1 MAKISKTVV
10 DATLRLDAFQFAF
23 PEYFDIDNADVSAD
37 KVIRFDK
44 VNDRQFGIIMKDLN
58 GNERYVRI
66 GAIVA
71 EEREDMTAQEL
82 MQKEID
88 EYNAKQEAKA
98 EKAKAKAEK
107 IARDKAKREQAK
119 AEQEEDKDDEN
130 QFLPSEV
137 TV

>member
-10 DATLRLDAFQFAF
+10 DASLRLDAFQFAF
-23 PEYFDIDNADVSAD
+23 PEYFDIDDANASAD

-44 VNDRQFGIIMKDLN
+44 VNDRQFGLIMKDLN
-58 GNERYVRI
+58 GNERYIRI

-82 MQKEID
+82 MQSEID
-88 EYNAKQEAKA
+88 AYQAKQDAKA
-98 EKAKAKAEK
+98 EKAKAKAVK
-107 IARDKAKREQAK
+107 IAKDKAKREQAK
-119 AEQEEDKDDEN
+119 AEDKDDEN
-130 QFLPSEV
+130 QSLPNEV